1 MVKSSC
7 NEIHLSESSKKIWN
21 NVIIFIQFLDDNDKT
36 SISSFFVGTN
46 TICECTNGCSIL
58 GYKMNFY
65 TNTLDTIDKS
75 LTVECIEKARTHIDK
90 LIGMEY
96 IHGDIKF
103 SNVLMND
110 DVDSVVLTDFDGVY
124 NIKGNNKDCIFITPL
139 YVNFAY
145 LNHRLNKDGRIDI
158 DKLMNLV
165 FTPYASDKAELYKTQ
180 VKTIIKVIIGDTE
193 LNNYFNYNKEN
204 LIKYSDLYS
213 LGMCCIMNDN
223 EDIKALGFDYLSEA
237 LPIPPQEGKGKG
249 KDIQRGGSLKV
260 IPVLSEDLKQFINDN
275 KNKKME
281 LTLETLKDK

>member
-75 LTVECIEKARTHIDK
+75 HVECIEKARTHIDK

-193 LNNYFNYNKEN
+193 LNSYFNNHKEN

-223 EDIKALGFDYLSEA
+223 AEIKALGFAYLREA
-237 LPIPPQEGKGKG
+237 LIPPQEGKGKG

>member
-1 MVKSSC
+1 
-7 NEIHLSESSKKIWN
+7 
-21 NVIIFIQFLDDNDKT
+21 
-36 SISSFFVGTN
+36 
-46 TICECTNGCSIL
+46 
-58 GYKMNFY
+58 
-65 TNTLDTIDKS
+65 
-75 LTVECIEKARTHIDK
+75 
-90 LIGMEY
+90 
-96 IHGDIKF
+96 
-103 SNVLMND
+103 MND

-145 LNHRLNKDGRIDI
+145 LNHRLNEDGLIDI

-180 VKTIIKVIIGDTE
+180 VKTIITVIIGDTE

-249 KDIQRGGSLKV
+249 KDIQRGGSLKD
-260 IPVLSEDLKQFINDN
+260 IPALSEDLKHFINDN